1 MEPTR
6 RPTKEAIKFEA
17 ELRKFTTLVDGSASV
32 TINIPEYEKE
42 AKHKIMD
49 LIAEAP
55 IVYIAVV
62 PGEIND

>member
-1 MEPTR
+1 M
-6 RPTKEAIKFEA
+6 EAIKFEA

-42 AKHKIMD
+42 AKHQVMD

-62 PGEIND
+62 PQEAVSD